1 MMAASHPEF
10 AEALN
15 ASARAKGGLF
25 LISEVWR
32 LLVLC
37 LVPAIC
43 DFQAIW
49 QMPQFFFARRQSNQL
64 NRWIRFQDHHGEVR
78 EWLLN
83 GNKPRFC

>member
-1 MMAASHPEF
+1 MMVVSHPEF

-15 ASARAKGGLF
+15 TSARAKGGLF

-43 DFQAIW
+43 DFQA
-49 QMPQFFFARRQSNQL
+49 
-64 NRWIRFQDHHGEVR
+64 
-78 EWLLN
+78 LLADAAVFLCKETVEPVESLDSFP
-83 GNKPRFC
+83 GPSWGGP